1 MKLIPVPANFIDHA
15 WREGASCLAEACFG
29 SDGEITAD
37 QLKMVLS
44 RGERILLKMT
54 DGDTILGWG
63 VIRIEQLPNL
73 RVLFIT
79 NLVAHNGGFER
90 FFDAI
95 KDIARRDG
103 CSEVRC
109 AAKAAQAR
117 LYRMKAGFEP
127 VYEILRATV

>member
-1 MKLIPVPANFIDHA
+1 MQLIPVPANFIDHA
-15 WREGASCLAEACFG
+15 WKEGADCLAEACFG

-54 DGDTILGWG
+54 DGDTIFGWG

-95 KDIARRDG
+95 KAVAKSEG
-103 CSEVRC
+103 CSRVRC
-109 AAKAAQAR
+109 AAKPAQER
-117 LYRMKAGFEP
+117 LYRMKCKFKPIYNVLETE
-127 VYEILRATV
+127 V